1 MKERG
6 RLNKVNGMNKS
17 LEYVADD
24 GWIPHFTF
32 DVEDEEQGISY
43 ILTFLN
49 DRISALVENI
59 EEPPIIMLSGGI
71 DSILAAVVLK
81 NIRPDSLAVTF
92 ALPNS
97 TFSDYEVDI
106 AHKVSSLLELEHIV
120 ISPSGEEYVEI
131 IKETSRKLESKEPW
145 EVLAGSIVFAVS
157 QKFPT
162 RKLITGG
169 GADSLFLGGEKELFT
184 EIPLD
189 YEKQWEKEVTKKI
202 NKNFA
207 RQRFIPDFYERI
219 MDNPE
224 NYILLW
230 QCKEAVEVAQKLHP
244 HLIRGKDWLEDKLV
258 LRKAAIELGIPPY
271 LALTPKV
278 PMQES
283 SGALSAIVKGAQQQ
297 LQDFYGDKTYR
308 SPQGEDLQWTVAR
321 MFLMLND

>member
-6 RLNKVNGMNKS
+6 RLNKVNGMSES

-32 DVEDEEQGISY
+32 DVENEEEGISY
-43 ILTFLN
+43 ILKFLN
-49 DRISALVENI
+49 DRISAVVENV
-59 EEPPIIMLSGGI
+59 EEPPIIMLSGSI

-131 IKETSRKLESKEPW
+131 IKETSRTLDSVEPW

-157 QKFPT
+157 QKFPR

-169 GADSLFLGGEKELFT
+169 GADSLFLGGEKELFA
-184 EIPLD
+184 EI
-189 YEKQWEKEVTKKI
+189 
-202 NKNFA
+202 
-207 RQRFIPDFYERI
+207 
-219 MDNPE
+219 
-224 NYILLW
+224 
-230 QCKEAVEVAQKLHP
+230 
-244 HLIRGKDWLEDKLV
+244 
-258 LRKAAIELGIPPY
+258 
-271 LALTPKV
+271 
-278 PMQES
+278 
-283 SGALSAIVKGAQQQ
+283 
-297 LQDFYGDKTYR
+297 
-308 SPQGEDLQWTVAR
+308 
-321 MFLMLND
+321 